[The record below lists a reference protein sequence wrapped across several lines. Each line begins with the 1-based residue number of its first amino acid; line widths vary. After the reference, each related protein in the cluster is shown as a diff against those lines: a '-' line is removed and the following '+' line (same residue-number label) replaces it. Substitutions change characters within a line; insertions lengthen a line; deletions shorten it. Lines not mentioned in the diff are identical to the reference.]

1 MKKTF
6 FITACIAIVMVS
18 SAVFA
23 PECLANGVPDQTFDN
38 PLNTDITD
46 LMTLLETII
55 QDIIIPIGVIV
66 VVFFIIWSGFLFV
79 TAGGSEEKIKKAR
92 TTFTWTMIGA
102 AILLGAWAIT
112 TTIEATICEIAPDTP
127 GCQEDS

>member
-6 FITACIAIVMVS
+6 LITACIIMVMVS
-18 SAVFA
+18 FAVFA
-23 PECLANGVPDQTFDN
+23 PECLAAGEPTTFEN
-38 PLNTDITD
+38 PLNTNITD
-46 LMTLLETII
+46 LMELLETII
-55 QDIIIPIGVIV
+55 QNIIIPIGVIV
-66 VVFFIIWSGFLFV
+66 VAFFIIWSGFLFV

-92 TTFTWTMIGA
+92 ITFTWTMIGA

-112 TTIEATICEIAPDTP
+112 TTIKATICEIAPDTP